1 MPPFSKMSG
10 GSGQRRGAWLEVAA
24 VEAAGAGGVVVS
36 AIAAS
41 IIRGL

>member
-1 MPPFSKMSG
+1 MSG
-10 GSGQRRGAWLEVAA
+10 GSGPRRGAWVAA
-24 VEAAGAGGVVVS
+24 VGAVGAAGVVVS